1 MRSARSGQVQAHIDA
16 PPQRVWE
23 LLADLEQ
30 MGQWS
35 PECYRVQ
42 WLGGASSPATPGAR
56 FQGWNR
62 FGWLRW
68 SMTCQVKAAEP
79 GRELAFS
86 TVRGERELVRW
97 RYRLEPAG
105 GGTDITESFE
115 VFWLPFTARLAED
128 VLMRDRDRRR
138 EEAMRATLDRIR
150 ELAENG
156 AAGVDRQRL
165 AAGTGRADRSSSGG
179 RTERKKAQ

>member
-16 PPQRVWE
+16 PPQEVWA

-30 MGQWS
+30 MGRWS

-42 WLGGASSPATPGAR
+42 WLGGATSPATPGAR

-62 FGWLRW
+62 FGWMRW
-68 SMTCQVKAAEP
+68 SMTCEVKTADP

-86 TVRGERELVRW
+86 TIQRDRELVRW
-97 RYRLEPAG
+97 RYRLGPAG
-105 GGTDITESFE
+105 DGTDVIESFE
-115 VFWLPFTARLAED
+115 VIWLPFTARLAED

-138 EEAMRATLDRIR
+138 EEAMRATLSRIKD
-150 ELAENG
+150 LAENG
-156 AAGVDRQRL
+156 AAP
-165 AAGTGRADRSSSGG
+165 AG
-179 RTERKKAQ
+179 RTSGTAAPHA

>member
-1 MRSARSGQVQAHIDA
+1 MRSARRGEVRAHIDA
-16 PPQRVWE
+16 PPQKVWA

-30 MGQWS
+30 MGRWS

-42 WLGGASSPATPGAR
+42 WLEGASSPATPGAR

-62 FGWLRW
+62 FGWMRW
-68 SMTCQVKAAEP
+68 SMTCQVKTAEP

-86 TVRGERELVRW
+86 TIQRERELVRW

-105 GGTDITESFE
+105 DGTDVIESFQ
-115 VFWLPFTARLAED
+115 VIWLPFTARLAED

-138 EEAMRATLDRIR
+138 EDAMRATLNRIKD
-150 ELAENG
+150 LAEGG
-156 AAGVDRQRL
+156 AAP
-165 AAGTGRADRSSSGG
+165 ADRPGG
-179 RTERKKAQ
+179 TAAPHA